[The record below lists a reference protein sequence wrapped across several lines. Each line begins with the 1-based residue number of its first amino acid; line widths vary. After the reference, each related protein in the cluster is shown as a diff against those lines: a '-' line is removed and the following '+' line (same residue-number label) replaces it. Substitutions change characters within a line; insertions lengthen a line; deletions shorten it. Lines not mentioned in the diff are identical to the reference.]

1 MTKRDITFRKAVAT
15 AGCGLGGAVL
25 GDVLAKFVVPKFFG
39 SAPWLLPAMVVG
51 MLAIFV
57 VAALTV
63 PSIIGERRRT

>member
-1 MTKRDITFRKAVAT
+1 M
-15 AGCGLGGAVL
+15 